1 MVLDLLITAS
11 ARCRPMAAYAAVG
24 GDGMTLTIILIIL
37 IQIVLVASAYA
48 VIVVF
53 RAQIKAQ
60 QKLIQTQAKTIRTMG
75 TEITNIADHVRTTDH
90 KFENLKIWA
99 YRYIPEE
106 ENNVN

>member
-1 MVLDLLITAS
+1 
-11 ARCRPMAAYAAVG
+11 
-24 GDGMTLTIILIIL
+24 MTLTIILIIL

-60 QKLIQTQAKTIRTMG
+60 HELIKSQAKTIRTMG
-75 TEITNIADHVRTTDH
+75 TEITNIADHVRTTNH

-99 YRYIPEE
+99 YRYLPEE